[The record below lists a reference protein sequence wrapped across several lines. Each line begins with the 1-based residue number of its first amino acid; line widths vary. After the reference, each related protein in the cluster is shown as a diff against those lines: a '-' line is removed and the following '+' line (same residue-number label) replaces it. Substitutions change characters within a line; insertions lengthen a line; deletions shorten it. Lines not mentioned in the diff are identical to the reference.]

1 MTTPFLYSLK
11 EPRIKN
17 KMVAFINQSWMAG
30 TMLSA
35 LQKLQQCLALSIP
48 ISLLLL
54 YREPSGLREE

>member
-17 KMVAFINQSWMAG
+17 KMVAFINQSWMPG

-48 ISLLLL
+48 ISLLLH
-54 YREPSGLREE
+54 REPSGLREE

>member
-1 MTTPFLYSLK
+1 MP
-11 EPRIKN
+11 
-17 KMVAFINQSWMAG
+17 G

-54 YREPSGLREE
+54 HREPSGLREE